1 MYQNYTLADV
11 KESAE
16 RKLFTVFSTF
26 AGGGGSSTGYKL
38 AGGDV
43 RGVLEFQ
50 KVGIR
55 TYLQNYPKTKFFCKD
70 IRNVTGEQVLK
81 RLGMEPGELD
91 IFDGSPPCPPF
102 SMSGSKRKG
111 WKQTKTV
118 YGFQQTNIEDLSFDV
133 ARMVHVVRPKIF
145 ICENVKGMTMEY
157 AHDHFQSIMDAF
169 SDSNSPY
176 WTDDTR
182 DTTWPV
188 ESRYEIGW
196 KVLNSKDYG
205 VPQGRER
212 VFIVGIRDDMYEGK
226 LSPREGF
233 DLWGESTGRKAIN
246 SGMLEK
252 VFPNKLSGEPSTMRQ
267 AIGDMMGNED
277 NIKEHEEIM
286 EAMKKQKRWKYLSAM
301 PLDVEKYVEMGKYVY
316 DGMMEEWNEEVNK
329 DPEFERANPLH
340 HFVHRVT
347 KEEKFTSFDTWGK
360 DPEGNDYKLKDWE
373 NKSYV
378 KYSGFQVRRVPWDK
392 PSHTLT
398 ERGLQIG
405 TCAHLHPGEHRG
417 FTTWEAKR
425 LISLPDD
432 YHLDGTL
439 DEKLARIGLM
449 VAPLQMKHLAE
460 NVYKEYLQ
468 GGI

>member
-1 MYQNYTLADV
+1 MSSYKNYTLADV

-43 RGVLEFQ
+43 RGVLDFQ

-55 TYLQNYPKTKFFCKD
+55 AYLQNYPKTKFFCKD
-70 IRNVTGEQVLK
+70 IRNITGEQVLR
-81 RLGMEPGELD
+81 RLGMEPEELD

-111 WKQTKTV
+111 WNKTKTV
-118 YGFQQTNIEDLSFDV
+118 YGKQQTNIEDLSFDM
-133 ARMVHVVRPKIF
+133 ARLVGVVRPKAI
-145 ICENVKGMTMEY
+145 IYENVKGLTMEY
-157 AHDHFQSIMDAF
+157 AADHFKKITDAF
-169 SDSNSPY
+169 EEHGY
-176 WTDDTR
+176 QT
-182 DTTWPV
+182 V
-188 ESRYEIGW
+188 SRI
-196 KVLNSKDYG
+196 LNSNDYG

-212 VFIVGIRDDMYEGK
+212 VFMIGVRDDVLPHG
-226 LSPREGF
+226 LALNWAFP
-233 DLWGESTGRKAIN
+233 DP
-246 SGMLEK
+246 LEDK
-252 VFPNKLSGEPSTMRQ
+252 PTMRD
-267 AIGDMMGNED
+267 AIWDLQD
-277 NIKEHEEIM
+277 NSDNQKEHEELLD
-286 EAMKKQKRWKYLSAM
+286 AMKKQKRWKYLSEM
-301 PLDVEKYVEMGKYVY
+301 PLDVDKYVEMGRYVY
-316 DGMMEEWNEEVNK
+316 DGTMEEWKENVKK
-329 DPEFERANPLH
+329 DPEFEKENPLH
-340 HFVHRVT
+340 HYVNKET
-347 KEEKFTSFDTWGK
+347 GEEKFTSFDTWGK
-360 DPEGNDYKLKDWE
+360 DSDGEDYKIKDWK
-373 NKSYV
+373 NNSYV

-417 FTTWEAKR
+417 FTTLEARR

-460 NVYKEYLQ
+460 NVYNEYLR
-468 GGI
+468 GK